1 MLWLTDGSSAC
12 DPEIAI
18 AAGEIAAFIKTPELM
33 SGCARKTVEGLR
45 CGADRP
51 ALVAVV
57 VIVLNVVVP
66 DRDH

>member
-1 MLWLTDGSSAC
+1 MHQ
-12 DPEIAI
+12 
-18 AAGEIAAFIKTPELM
+18 
-33 SGCARKTVEGLR
+33 KTVEGLR

-66 DRDH
+66 DRDD